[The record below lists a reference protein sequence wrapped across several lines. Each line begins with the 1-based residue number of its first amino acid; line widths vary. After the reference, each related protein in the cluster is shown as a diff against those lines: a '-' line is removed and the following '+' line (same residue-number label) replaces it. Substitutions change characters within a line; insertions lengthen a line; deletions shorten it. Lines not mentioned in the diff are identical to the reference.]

1 MYIRPDSL
9 EIIFSQPLNPG
20 HTIQFEGIKLEYTD
34 NIQLFDDERW
44 GLFTEGVD
52 GNIAFTYKLA
62 EIGIRPEKII
72 SDSSQLTLFTPTILT
87 EPEVTAS
94 LDTVRISFTTP
105 SNISALDAQSFQI
118 NFGNDT
124 LQDVILNVLGQ
135 TPDTVYSK
143 ESDYTFHVDHVE
155 LFLDNYGELFEL
167 GLAKINAW
175 LQSSGQNP
183 DNDLTIIGNRNT
195 LYNTEDISFDNDYK
209 ILDFGY
215 EYDFN
220 ILDDPLLTIHA
231 LENSL
236 ITLGEEF
243 EGDCN
248 FRIVNESFVHDTL
261 ITIGDNHSV
270 QFSDIL
276 GDHQLGSGV
285 FFLVVNKISSNA
297 RSDTDNTLPLIK
309 QFVIDNDAPI
319 ILSDKSYTG
328 ISKDGYGHK
337 YHFSDQ
343 IIFSFQDNVLIDENE
358 ILFISDP
365 IQGPV
370 SATNYSNM
378 TDSLDVFLTLRWG
391 EEDYM
396 NSDSFS
402 QMIKPVQLGLETI
415 NYSGIL
421 DSIYTSLIDSVDISS
436 IKDLGVQNLRTK
448 LEISITDQAGN
459 ESLDTL
465 FISFLF
471 DLGKILSASA
481 FNFPNPFSN
490 VEAEGTQI
498 RYLLNKEASS
508 GKLIIFNAGG
518 NVVYFE
524 VISQPNLM
532 IGTHYIKWNGR
543 NSYGYRLAS
552 GVYFAFLEFNDTIN
566 EKIKIVILNK

>member
-1 MYIRPDSL
+1 M
-9 EIIFSQPLNPG
+9 
-20 HTIQFEGIKLEYTD
+20 
-34 NIQLFDDERW
+34 
-44 GLFTEGVD
+44 
-52 GNIAFTYKLA
+52 
-62 EIGIRPEKII
+62 
-72 SDSSQLTLFTPTILT
+72 FTPTVLT
-87 EPEVTAS
+87 EPVITAS
-94 LDTVRISFTTP
+94 LDTVRILFDTP
-105 SNISALDAQSFQI
+105 SNISVIDTQSFQI
-118 NFGNDT
+118 NFGDYT

-143 ESDYTFHVDHVE
+143 ESDYTFHVNHVE

-167 GLAKINAW
+167 GLAEINAW
-175 LQSSGQNP
+175 LQSSGQYP

-195 LYNTEDISFDNDYK
+195 LYNIEDISFDNDYK

-220 ILDDPLLTIHA
+220 IMDDPLLTIHA

-285 FFLVVNKISSNA
+285 FFLVVNKIDSNV
-297 RSDTDNTLPLIK
+297 RGPVNTLPLIK
-309 QFVIDNDAPI
+309 QFVLDNDAPI
-319 ILSDKSYTG
+319 ILSDEIYTG

-370 SATNYSNM
+370 STTNYSNM
-378 TDSLDVFLTLRWG
+378 TDTLNVFLTLRWG

-396 NSDSFS
+396 NSDSVS
-402 QMIKPVQLGLETI
+402 MRIKPVQLGLETI
-415 NYSGIL
+415 NYFGIF
-421 DSIYTSLIDSVDISS
+421 DSIYTSIIDSVDVSS
-436 IKDLGVQNLRTK
+436 IRDLGFQNLRTK
-448 LEISITDQAGN
+448 LEITITDQAGN
-459 ESLDTL
+459 EALDTL
-465 FISFLF
+465 FISFSF
-471 DLGKILSASA
+471 DLDKILSASA

-490 VEAEGTQI
+490 VEGEGTQI
-498 RYLLNKEASS
+498 RYLINKEASS

-532 IGTHYIKWNGR
+532 IGTHYIKWSGR

-552 GVYFAFLEFNDTIN
+552 GVYFAFLEFDDTIN
-566 EKIKIVILNK
+566 EKIKIVILNR